1 MKLLILGGGNGQLSS
16 IKKAKKM
23 GHKVI
28 VSDYYKNAPGKN
40 FADFSENISTFDI
53 EGNLSVAKKY
63 DIDGI
68 MTVGTDQP
76 VLTATEVAHEL
87 NLPSYLKKK
96 TAEAVTNKKKMKK
109 IFSKYNIP
117 TVNYKII
124 NKNFS
129 SKQINSL
136 SFPVVVKPLDSQGQR
151 GVFKL
156 NSPGQVKNKFPE
168 VLSYSRE
175 KEILIEEYYKNDE
188 ITISG
193 WVNNGVL
200 NLLTITDRIK
210 YEIDSHI
217 GICSAHVFPSKYLKR
232 YYKEIKEISQKII
245 KAFQIKNGPIY
256 FQMLVGKNGIK
267 VNEIACRIGGAYE
280 GDFMPWLTGVN
291 ILKMMV
297 NISLG
302 KEIEDKNLNNYSIS
316 NNSKWLSVQLFFAK
330 PGIISEI
337 TNPAELTSLDGI
349 VKSGINF
356 KKGDKIKD
364 IENATERAG
373 YFIVR
378 GSSKLDLKE
387 KLKNAYDNLE
397 IKNLSGDNLVMR
409 EIGEVL

>member
-23 GHKVI
+23 GHEVI
-28 VSDYYKNAPGKN
+28 VSDYYKNAPGKK

-53 EGNLSVAKKY
+53 EGNLNVAKKY
-63 DIDGI
+63 NIDGI

-76 VLTATEVAHEL
+76 VLTAAEVAHEL

-96 TAEAVTNKKKMKK
+96 TAKAVTNKKKMKK

-156 NSPGQVKNKFPE
+156 NSPAQVKNKFPE

-210 YEIDSHI
+210 YEIASHI

-356 KKGDKIKD
+356 KRGDKIKD

>member
-156 NSPGQVKNKFPE
+156 NSPAQVKNKFPE

-356 KKGDKIKD
+356 KRGDKIKD